1 MIFQGNDLKRSV
13 TPSPSRVKFSSNR
26 NSISSSRR
34 SSSSQRR
41 LRTPVVPDEAFV
53 SRPKLINSLDVSSIS
68 EMLAVDQSLPD
79 NSMET
84 SIAGHSKLVDAFIRA
99 GTRWIRRGQ
108 CLSLVLRQHADQ
120 VESLLV
126 TEVARSNHCNLVV
139 TSFHATVISHQVTF
153 CLNPGSQTLV
163 TKTSSC

>member
-1 MIFQGNDLKRSV
+1 MHCNAVVPTEGSTISNPSAGIQEDLTQLRNTNSGRRQWKSPPTSNSNDNMIFQGNDLKRSV

-84 SIAGHSKLVDAFIRA
+84 SIAGLET
-99 GTRWIRRGQ
+99 G
-108 CLSLVLRQHADQ
+108 
-120 VESLLV
+120 
-126 TEVARSNHCNLVV
+126 
-139 TSFHATVISHQVTF
+139 
-153 CLNPGSQTLV
+153 
-163 TKTSSC
+163 